1 MKQSEW
7 LITQRVQ
14 KIENWWYLEE
24 ENGKEE
30 GNNETRKEHKAETEG
45 RKDPAV
51 TMRMKSLKTNIANL

>member
-7 LITQRVQ
+7 LITQKVQ

-45 RKDPAV
+45 EDPAV
-51 TMRMKSLKTNIANL
+51 AMRMKSLETNIANL

>member
-7 LITQRVQ
+7 LITQKVQ

-45 RKDPAV
+45 KDPADEDE
-51 TMRMKSLKTNIANL
+51 IARN

>member
-7 LITQRVQ
+7 LITQKVQ

-30 GNNETRKEHKAETEG
+30 GNNETRKEREAETEG
-45 RKDPAV
+45 KDPAV
-51 TMRMKSLKTNIANL
+51 AMRMKSLKTNIANL

>member
-7 LITQRVQ
+7 LITQKVQ

-30 GNNETRKEHKAETEG
+30 GNNETRKEHEAKTEG
-45 RKDPAV
+45 KDPAV
-51 TMRMKSLKTNIANL
+51 AMRMKSLKTNIANL